1 MPPYLT
7 HAEAWKALWPMPLTA
22 LVLAALVSSLA
33 WKRKNFVERFVV
45 LASFSM
51 LGLVTGYLTGFSRTA
66 AVGAVLPAV
75 LSLLGGVTAFI
86 LGRSQES
93 RLLVGSMMF
102 VFSLTLVMG
111 SAWGSIMRDYAD
123 RVDQSEQVLMHR
135 AYIESEVNAFRNELG
150 LPPLPAKPLREEK

>member
-1 MPPYLT
+1 
-7 HAEAWKALWPMPLTA
+7 MPLTA

-150 LPPLPAKPLREEK
+150 LPPLPAKPPREEK